1 LAEPLGPGLT
11 LPAPPAPPV
20 AVAVW
25 VELCEAELSVLNCA
39 AALCGAKNPIAVI
52 VVTTL
57 TTSAVIAKDVLFI
70 CSRNFYNK
78 NETLLIF
85 VEEY

>member
-1 LAEPLGPGLT
+1 
-11 LPAPPAPPV
+11 
-20 AVAVW
+20 VAVW
-25 VELCEAELSVLNCA
+25 VELCEAELLVSNCA
-39 AALCGAKNPIAVI
+39 AALCGAKNPIAVV

-70 CSRNFYNK
+70 CSRTFYNK

-85 VEEY
+85 VEDY

>member
-25 VELCEAELSVLNCA
+25 VELCEAELLVLNCA
-39 AALCGAKNPIAVI
+39 AALCGAKNPIAII

-57 TTSAVIAKDVLFI
+57 TTSAVIDNSVLFI
-70 CSRNFYNK
+70 YSRTFYNK
-78 NETLLIF
+78 NWILLIF

>member
-1 LAEPLGPGLT
+1 
-11 LPAPPAPPV
+11 
-20 AVAVW
+20 
-25 VELCEAELSVLNCA
+25 VLNCA

-70 CSRNFYNK
+70 CSRNFYDK